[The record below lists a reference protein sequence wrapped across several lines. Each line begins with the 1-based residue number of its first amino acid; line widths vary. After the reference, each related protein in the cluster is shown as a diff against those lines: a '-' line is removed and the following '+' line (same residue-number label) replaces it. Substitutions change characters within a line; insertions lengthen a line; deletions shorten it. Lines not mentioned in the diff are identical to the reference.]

1 MKNKLR
7 KIILSIVLIYA
18 QAFPSSGLIEE
29 SKSIQE
35 LEDEGEIHIGI

>member
-1 MKNKLR
+1 MRNKLR
-7 KIILSIVLIYA
+7 KIILSIVLMYA
-18 QAFPSSGLIEE
+18 QLFPSSGLIQE